1 MYYRE
6 LIKLLMFNQFMSY
19 FSFQCVRLNLTI
31 CTVNGL
37 LHGFFFFFGRKKK
50 KKNLTQFSI
59 VLPFFSIVLLFLFL
73 TK

>member
-50 KKNLTQFSI
+50 KKKPNT
-59 VLPFFSIVLLFLFL
+59 V
-73 TK
+73 